1 MTTENY
7 VYKKEVDWSL
17 LQEGLTLPFDNQV
30 IFGQVMG
37 RFLNRGESK
46 DITLYLNGKSYKAQ
60 IRNVNFDPKFKRKK
74 DTLHDILRMVN
85 LQRRCRHTFQRAISL

>member
-30 IFGQVMG
+30 IFGQVNPVFDRRRLLYIYKNG
-37 RFLNRGESK
+37 FEQKLVLNQH
-46 DITLYLNGKSYKAQ
+46 L
-60 IRNVNFDPKFKRKK
+60 
-74 DTLHDILRMVN
+74 
-85 LQRRCRHTFQRAISL
+85 